1 MTKAK
6 KAFCLALAVVMV
18 IGVFAFSALAVDQ
31 TAEFTVT
38 ASETQIEV
46 GDTITVT
53 VAVTTDYYAAATGV
67 PIYYDAAIFD
77 YVPDSLTTVDIFGT
91 GTTWTEAN
99 TFYEE
104 PAGLLNV
111 VITPTGQNASAQ
123 HLTGMLL
130 TFQLTAKAE
139 GISEIGLRAEDQK
152 TESHIGGLLY
162 CGAYAS
168 EDVTSAVTATGQTFI
183 LNNTTVTVGTTAA
196 EPNTLKIKDTALYQP
211 VIDLTNKS
219 AEYTGSIYGIDTLGW
234 NDMLT
239 PDGTLADFLTTELG
253 DEYLRITTPDSGVET
268 TGTII
273 EVLDADGSTV
283 LETYVFV
290 YFGDV
295 DMDGLVGFSDEFV
308 AAYYEINYMGID
320 TLAQFMAADLDGDG
334 WPTMADGFTMGYYES
349 TYTGMPSQA
358 DVAALVSGNYY
369 ELI

>member
-6 KAFCLALAVVMV
+6 KALCLALAVVMV
-18 IGVFAFSALAVDQ
+18 IGVFAFSALAADQ

-67 PIYYDAAIFD
+67 PIYYDAEVFE
-77 YVPDSLTTVDIFGT
+77 YVADSLQVTEIFGDGAAT
-91 GTTWTEAN
+91 NIQSNYA
-99 TFYEE
+99 E

-111 VITPTGQNASAQ
+111 VIVPLDSYGAVSR
-123 HLTGMLL
+123 HLSGTLL

-139 GISEIGLRAEDQK
+139 GTSEIGLRAEDQK
-152 TESHIGGLLY
+152 TESHIGGPLY

-168 EDVTSAVTATGQTFI
+168 EDVNSPVTTTGQTFI
-183 LNNTTVTVGTTAA
+183 LNNTTVTVGAT
-196 EPNTLKIKDTALYQP
+196 EPNTLKIKDTAPFAP
-211 VIDLTNKS
+211 VVDLTNKG
-219 AEYTGSIYGIDTLGW
+219 EGYTGSIYGIDTLGW
-234 NDMLT
+234 NDMFT
-239 PDGTLADFLTTELG
+239 ADGTLSDFLTTELG
-253 DEYLRITTPDSGVET
+253 DEYLRITTPDSGAET

-295 DMDGLVGFSDEFV
+295 DMDGLVGLSD
-308 AAYYEINYMGID
+308 AAYAEYYEAYYDGID
-320 TLAQFMAADLDGDG
+320 TLAQLMAGDVDGDG
-334 WPTMADGFTMGYYES
+334 LCGLSDAAYMEYYEAA
-349 TYTGMPSQA
+349 YTGMPSQVDA
-358 DVAALVSGNYY
+358 GSMASSNIY